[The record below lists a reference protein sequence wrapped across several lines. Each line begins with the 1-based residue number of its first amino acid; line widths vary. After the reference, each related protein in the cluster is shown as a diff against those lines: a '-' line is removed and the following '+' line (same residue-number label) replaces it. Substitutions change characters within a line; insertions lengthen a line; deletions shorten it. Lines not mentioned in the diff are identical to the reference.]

1 MTPKENSWSIVV
13 VGYWNRMI
21 FTPKWVGK
29 EIFKAPS
36 VERLVSMAPVT
47 PVIYRNDDIT
57 IAIGEEKLDV
67 MLRKLNITCMKDA
80 EQKVK
85 DILTSLPHT
94 PISAIGV
101 NFGFIEENREA
112 SLLKLFNYQDDPDI
126 AASDNYEI
134 LRRQLTRQLS
144 REGKILNLTLSF
156 DGSRVEFDAN
166 FNHPVDSAQKAREV
180 IDNQTENMY
189 NRLTTLLEKVYKL
202 KL

>member
-13 VGYWNRMI
+13 AGYWNRMI

-36 VERLVSMAPVT
+36 VELLVSMAPFA

-57 IAIGEEKLDV
+57 IAVGEEKLDV
-67 MLRKLNITCMKDA
+67 ILRKLNITYMKDA

-101 NFGFIEENREA
+101 NFGFIEEKGEA

-126 AASDNYEI
+126 PASDNYEI
-134 LRRQLTRQLS
+134 LRRQLTRQLR

-156 DGSRVEFDAN
+156 DGSRVEFGAN
-166 FNHPVDSAQKAREV
+166 FHHPVDSTQKAIEV

-189 NRLTTLLEKVYKL
+189 NRLTALLEKVYKL
-202 KL
+202 RP